1 VNRQAVTDD
10 SSSAPGFSE
19 HLQSSLQAFRAS
31 LIELLAAVDADPGRP
46 QDLARQFGL
55 NKNLTWKISKI
66 VSSPD
71 LYGAVPHIPGASG
84 LKIFLAAMEKAGAPT
99 DLTAETRR
107 AAAEFERVVQVH
119 TGDRSTLEIMVS
131 GMLPGPVQSE
141 QNEASRKQAYQGNS
155 GVWGVRAKAL
165 LALRI
170 MGPNADDPSMVDLA
184 QVSGLFGFRRLR
196 TDARWLLFRRESWS
210 DDEPHPPRDVEE
222 SMDPDFPIS
231 EGVSMDPNFPIS
243 EGVPLMGD
251 FCSQPIPTI
260 DVIDDLSEIQY
271 ELPPGPV
278 GNTAAMTCI
287 QGNVSRKIG
296 PTFAAAEGE
305 HGEIGTTIITPVEN
319 LLFDLLVHRDFE
331 WAMDPELLLYSR
343 LDGGGMQAASR
354 RERNSLPVFE
364 TVHDTGWG
372 IAGLASSLIPRYS
385 ALVRYSFEQLGWN
398 ADEFRAF
405 RFTMSYPPI
414 PAVAL
419 MRSEL
424 PVQ

>member
-1 VNRQAVTDD
+1 M
-10 SSSAPGFSE
+10 PGFPE
-19 HLQSSLQAFRAS
+19 HLQASLQAFRAA
-31 LIELLAAVDADPGRP
+31 LVELLAAVEADPSRP
-46 QDLARQFGL
+46 QDLARRFGL

-84 LKIFLAAMEKAGAPT
+84 LKIFLAALDKAGAPSELI
-99 DLTAETRR
+99 DETRR
-107 AAAEFERVVQVH
+107 AAAEFDRVVQVH

-141 QNEASRKQAYQGNS
+141 QAETSRKQAYQGNS

-170 MGPNADDPSMVDLA
+170 VAPNADDPSMVDLA
-184 QVSGLFGFRRLR
+184 QISGLVGFRRLR
-196 TDARWLLFRRESWS
+196 PDARWLLFRRESWS
-210 DDEPHPPRDVEE
+210 DDDPHPPRDVEE
-222 SMDPDFPIS
+222 SIDPDFPIN
-231 EGVSMDPNFPIS
+231 G
-243 EGVPLMGD
+243 GVPLLGE
-251 FCSQPIPTI
+251 FCTQPIPDI
-260 DVIDDLSEIQY
+260 DVIDDGSEIQY

-296 PTFAAAEGE
+296 PAYAETEGE
-305 HGEIGTTIITPVEN
+305 FGEIGTTIITPVEN

-331 WAMDPELLLYSR
+331 WAMDPELLIYSR
-343 LDGGGMQAASR
+343 LDGGAMQAASR
-354 RERNSLPVFE
+354 RERNALPVFE
-364 TVHDTGWG
+364 TVHDAGWG
-372 IAGLASSLIPRYS
+372 VAGLASSLIPRYS
-385 ALVRYSFEQLGWN
+385 ALVRYAFEHLGWN
-398 ADEFRAF
+398 PDDFRAF
-405 RFTMSYPPI
+405 RYTMSYPPI

-424 PVQ
+424 PVR